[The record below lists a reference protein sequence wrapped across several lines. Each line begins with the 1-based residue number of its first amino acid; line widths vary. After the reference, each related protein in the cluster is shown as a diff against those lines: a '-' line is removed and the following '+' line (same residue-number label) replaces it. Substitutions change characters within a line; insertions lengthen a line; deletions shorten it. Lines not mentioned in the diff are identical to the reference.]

1 MKLKKYLNLFI
12 LLAIFAIALSMV
24 TVKAYAKEKT
34 SSVKLLKGF
43 NAIVEGS
50 KFYYGSF
57 YDAETDCYVDSINN
71 KIYINVE
78 DFFAALEGTIK
89 EAKIKVKADKKYVEV
104 TTGKEYYGNYTYDYY
119 PKSIYG
125 KPENMKL
132 NIDGKAISVK
142 GYVVLAR
149 GYDIVNDPYS
159 RPHKILCLDFDELA
173 KKLDLIH
180 DKDISKRKFLL
191 FTKLPENVT
200 ELKTGKKPIES
211 YEVYN
216 NTSRYT
222 DIYDRNFEWASR
234 INNYLYE
241 EDGNLVR
248 IENREKDE
256 NNKKSRVIIERYDK
270 NGKKI
275 FEKNFEYKEDR
286 FGGFYRGE
294 EYNYLFFGNYNNK
307 KNDKKEVIRI
317 IKYDRKF
324 NELAKLS
331 IKGACTLVPF
341 GCGSLRCAEIGD
353 TVLVH
358 TARINYNGH
367 QTSLTIAFNED
378 TMLLLNADDL
388 GEFQRNHVSNSFN
401 QFVMADGNEFI
412 TVDHG
417 DAYPRSILVSWLR
430 TEAMEPEPGSPASGG
445 GLYVTD
451 RNLFSPSRKK
461 GLLNIP
467 GEIGF
472 RVTGLSIGSAIN
484 LKNKVLVG
492 INRIDYSKSE
502 YLSANT
508 MDIVLYSLDKN
519 TLKVIEKKYTNYA
532 KSKDITYSAP
542 KMVKLDEARAM
553 LIWNKINKT
562 SEKNVLQYLIVDENG
577 KKLSEI
583 KTVKGMIIADETP
596 IIYNN
601 KVVWSQY
608 SGGRLVLNQIPL
620 K

>member
-1 MKLKKYLNLFI
+1 MEHKDSKRGE
-12 LLAIFAIALSMV
+12 S
-24 TVKAYAKEKT
+24 
-34 SSVKLLKGF
+34 

-50 KFYYGSF
+50 EFYYGSF
-57 YDAETDCYVDSINN
+57 YNAETDCYVDSINN

-104 TTGKEYYGNYTYDYY
+104 TTGKEYYGDYTYDYY

-191 FTKLPENVT
+191 FTKLPENVV
-200 ELKTGKKPIES
+200 ELKTDKKPIES
-211 YEVYN
+211 YKVYN
-216 NTSRYT
+216 NTSI
-222 DIYDRNFEWASR
+222 DIYDREFEFASP
-234 INNYLYE
+234 IDNYLYE

-294 EYNYLFFGNYNNK
+294 EYNYLFFGNYNDK

-324 NELAKLS
+324 NELGKLS
-331 IKGACTLVPF
+331 VKGACTLVPF
-341 GCGSLRCAEIGD
+341 GGGSLRCAEIGD

-358 TARINYNGH
+358 TARNNYNGH

-378 TMLLLNADDL
+378 TMLLSNADDMDDY
-388 GEFQRNHVSNSFN
+388 QRNNVSNSFN

-417 DAYPRSILVSWLR
+417 DAYPRSILVSWLK

-445 GLYVTD
+445 GFYVTD

-472 RVTGLSIGSAIN
+472 SVTGLSIGSAIN

-492 INRIDYSKSE
+492 VNRIDYSKSE
-502 YLSANT
+502 YLSADT
-508 MDIVLYSLDKN
+508 RDIVLYSLDKN
-519 TLKVIEKKYTNYA
+519 TLNVIEKKYTNYA

-542 KMVKLDEARAM
+542 KMVKLDEARVM
-553 LIWNKINKT
+553 LIWNKINRISSK
-562 SEKNVLQYLIVDENG
+562 SVLQYLIVDENG

>member
-34 SSVKLLKGF
+34 SSVKLLEGF

-50 KFYYGSF
+50 KFYNGSF

-78 DFFAALEGTIK
+78 DFFAALGGTIK

-104 TTGKEYYGNYTYDYY
+104 ATGKEYYGDYIYDYY

-211 YEVYN
+211 YKVYN
-216 NTSRYT
+216 NTSI
-222 DIYDRNFEWASR
+222 DIYDKDSECASP
-234 INNYLYE
+234 IDNYLYE

-294 EYNYLFFGNYNNK
+294 EYNYLFFGNYNGK

-324 NELAKLS
+324 NELGKLS
-331 IKGACTLVPF
+331 VKGACTLYPF
-341 GCGSLRCAEIGD
+341 YGGSLRCAEIGD

-358 TARINYNGH
+358 TARKNYNGH

-388 GEFQRNHVSNSFN
+388 GAFQRNHVSGSNN

-417 DAYPRSILVSWLR
+417 DEYPRSILVSWLR
-430 TEAMEPEPGSPASGG
+430 TEAMEPEPGSPAPGG
-445 GLYVTD
+445 GFYVTD
-451 RNLFSPSRKK
+451 RNLFSASRKK

-467 GEIGF
+467 GEGGSG
-472 RVTGLSIGSAIN
+472 TGLSIGSAIN

-502 YLSANT
+502 YLSVDPR
-508 MDIVLYSLDKN
+508 DIVLYSLDKN

-542 KMVKLDEARAM
+542 KMVKLDEARVM

-562 SEKNVLQYLIVDENG
+562 SEKSVLQYLIVDENG

-583 KTVKGMIIADETP
+583 KTVKGMIIATETP